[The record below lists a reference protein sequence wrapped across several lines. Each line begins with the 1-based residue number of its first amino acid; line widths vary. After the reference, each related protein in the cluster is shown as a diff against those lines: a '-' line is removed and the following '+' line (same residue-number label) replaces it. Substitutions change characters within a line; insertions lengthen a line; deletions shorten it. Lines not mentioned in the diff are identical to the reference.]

1 MIVARCARGI
11 SARGARKT
19 VVPACAIAALKL
31 VYTTNQVV
39 TSVARKVVVR
49 ATAAAG
55 LVVAFAAGEVVTGV
69 APVTVYL
76 AVATT
81 RAVSELVG
89 AATDVI
95 ARGANSV
102 CSQSRCR
109 SLVFARRAHSESF
122 AVAI

>member
-1 MIVARCARGI
+1 MSACA
-11 SARGARKT
+11 ST
-19 VVPACAIAALKL
+19 VLVLVVPA
-31 VYTTNQVV
+31 NQIV
-39 TSVARKVVVR
+39 TGVASKVVACSTA
-49 ATAAAG
+49 ATA
-55 LVVAFAAGEVVTGV
+55 LVLAFAASEVVTGV